1 MHLSQIKKN
10 GRRLNHSK
18 AILSE
23 SGRDQLSD
31 TLTYVLDQD
40 NLIISIEGV
49 WDEFAGQND
58 GVGVFK
64 SEVLGKPLLDF
75 ISGKVTKQYWLDLF
89 DKVRIAGQTISI
101 DFRCD
106 APFERRFMRMSLQPD
121 NVGFCE

>member
-49 WDEFAGQND
+49 WMNLLARMTA
-58 GVGVFK
+58 
-64 SEVLGKPLLDF
+64 LGFSKVKCLVSHCL
-75 ISGKVTKQYWLDLF
+75 ISLV
-89 DKVRIAGQTISI
+89 VR
-101 DFRCD
+101 
-106 APFERRFMRMSLQPD
+106 
-121 NVGFCE
+121 